1 VRSAATSWATLLADD
16 KYPWPITVPGREAL
30 RVSTNPVTS
39 RFFET
44 VNIPL
49 MAGRTWSRQ
58 DDYRPVR
65 EAVVSESFAR
75 YMFGDFNPIGHSLS
89 TWTDRSYAI
98 VGVVKDSKHHNNL
111 RQDDSRAVYLSPG
124 EFWDT
129 GLEIYVRA
137 SGDPGRLIAAVRRE
151 AQSINPEVQVSHI
164 RTLGAQ
170 LDELLS
176 NERLVA
182 RLSSILGLLAAVL
195 AAMGLYGV
203 IAYSVAW
210 RTREIGLRVALGAG
224 RVHIQWLVLREVL
237 TLIGAGVAL
246 GVPAALLVT
255 RLARNLLFG
264 VEPNDPAT
272 LAGAALLMCGI
283 ALLAG
288 YLPARR
294 ATRVDPMVALRC
306 E

>member
-1 VRSAATSWATLLADD
+1 VR
-16 KYPWPITVPGREAL
+16 TV
-30 RVSTNPVTS
+30 
-39 RFFET
+39 
-44 VNIPL
+44 
-49 MAGRTWSRQ
+49 
-58 DDYRPVR
+58 
-65 EAVVSESFAR
+65 
-75 YMFGDFNPIGHSLS
+75 
-89 TWTDRSYAI
+89 
-98 VGVVKDSKHHNNL
+98 
-111 RQDDSRAVYLSPG
+111 
-124 EFWDT
+124 
-129 GLEIYVRA
+129 
-137 SGDPGRLIAAVRRE
+137 GDPGRLIAAVRRE
-151 AQSINPEVQVSHI
+151 AQSINREAQVSDV
-164 RTLGAQ
+164 RTLEEQ
-170 LDELLS
+170 VDKLLS

-182 RLSSILGLLAAVL
+182 RLSSILGLLAAML

-203 IAYSVAW
+203 IAYSVAR

-224 RVHIQWLVLREVL
+224 RAHIQWLVLREVL

-246 GVPAALLVT
+246 GIPAALAVT